1 MERWHIGCGQITWPR
16 DVSEEKVL
24 GEIAAAG
31 YAGAPIFP
39 KPATSAADRVALFQ
53 RFGLAPAPGY
63 LGADFWDVTKYEA
76 IVAQARSYAE
86 FARDV
91 GCTCCYVAAN
101 TDNQM
106 VRNGRTR
113 MQAAGH
119 VTAADGMSD
128 TEWRQ
133 FIRTITDVGTIMQR
147 YGVIAAFHNHVG
159 SVIETRAEL
168 DLLMQQTDPVILA
181 LGPDTGHMAWA
192 GGDVCNMVQTYA
204 QRIVTMHLKDV
215 NPTAVATAR
224 AQHADYRGAER
235 LGVWTELGQG
245 NVDFPTIFAHLR
257 DVGFAGWLIVETD
270 VTQLPTASESA
281 MHSRAYLRSLG
292 L

>member
-1 MERWHIGCGQITWPR
+1 MTQWQIGCGQITWPR

-24 GEIAAAG
+24 AEIAAAG

-39 KPATSAADRVALFQ
+39 KPATAAADRVALF
-53 RFGLAPAPGY
+53 RRYELAPAPGY
-63 LGADFWDVTKYEA
+63 LGADFWDESKYEV
-76 IVAQARSYAE
+76 IMAQARLYAA

-101 TDNQM
+101 TDNHK

-119 VTAADGMSD
+119 VTAADGMTD
-128 TEWRQ
+128 AEWRQ
-133 FIRTITDVGTIMQR
+133 FITTISDVGQLMQE
-147 YGVIAAFHNHVG
+147 YGVTAAFHNHVG

-168 DLLMQQTDPVILA
+168 DQLMQHTNPAILA

-192 GGDVCNMVQTYA
+192 GGDVTDMVHTYA
-204 QRIVTMHLKDV
+204 TRIITMHLKDV
-215 NPTAVATAR
+215 NPDAVQQAR
-224 AQHADYRGAER
+224 TQQVDYRGAER

-245 NVDFPTIFAHLR
+245 AVDFPTIFGYLR
-257 DVGFAGWLIVETD
+257 NAGFAGWLIVETD
-270 VTQLPTASESA
+270 VTQLPSARESA
-281 MHSRAYLRSLG
+281 IQSRAYLRTLG
-292 L
+292 V